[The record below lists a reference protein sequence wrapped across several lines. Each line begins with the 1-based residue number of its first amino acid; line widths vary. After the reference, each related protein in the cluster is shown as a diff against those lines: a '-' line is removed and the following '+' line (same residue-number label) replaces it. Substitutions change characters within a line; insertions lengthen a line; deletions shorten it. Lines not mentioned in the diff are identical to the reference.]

1 MRENDSAG
9 PQHRYKK
16 FPWGVG
22 PMFPRF
28 TEKNIGDDRLG
39 QIIDSARLAP
49 SEWNLQSKRWIVV
62 RADAAKKQLETATY
76 LRVPL
81 SSAPVIVICL
91 ADTLAWKSAP
101 QYFQAMIAGRKIS
114 EEEGR
119 ELLRRLRDYYSS
131 SPEVARRTALA
142 DAFLSVGQI
151 IRGAADHDVSAYCIA
166 EFDEAQI
173 KTHFHVPDHFLV
185 AALIPLGHH
194 GESPEPPASML
205 LLRSVVYKEK
215 FGEPLGPAV

>member
-9 PQHRYKK
+9 PQHSYKK
-16 FPWGVG
+16 SPWGVG

-62 RADAAKKQLETATY
+62 RADAAKEQLETATY

-81 SSAPVIVICL
+81 SCGARHRHLFSRHPALGNLPRSTFKQWL
-91 ADTLAWKSAP
+91 PAGKSA
-101 QYFQAMIAGRKIS
+101 
-114 EEEGR
+114 
-119 ELLRRLRDYYSS
+119 RRRVASRYGGCAITIPLSA
-131 SPEVARRTALA
+131 EVAWRTALA
-142 DAFLSVGQI
+142 DAFLSVGQF
-151 IRGAADHDVSAYCIA
+151 IRGAADYGVSAYCIA

-173 KTHFHVPDHFLV
+173 KTHFHVPNHFLV
-185 AALIPLGHH
+185 AAL
-194 GESPEPPASML
+194 L
-205 LLRSVVYKEK
+205 L
-215 FGEPLGPAV
+215 